1 MNFFSTVFSFLGSFF
16 SKVKQQIAEKKS
28 TQILLKKTKKS
39 QKRIKKWM
47 KANSLTMERFQLTAL
62 YGQAFMSAIF
72 LTKASTGMTP
82 WLITTFFPG
91 ILPLFEIPLVQFM
104 LTPEKTYVL
113 FFVLLNY
120 MLNPKIT
127 PFSFFVRYNF
137 FLVFSLEMIYTT
149 TMMWSDLLLVD
160 RTISKLGEF
169 YTPTILIGFY
179 NCFFSCLVFTYIY
192 SYSQGI
198 LRKIPVFPGILNGIP
213 LSAAFWIRSRQVK
226 GE

>member
-1 MNFFSTVFSFLGSFF
+1 MNLFTTLFANLANTF
-16 SKVKQQIAEKKS
+16 SKLKEKVSQKKS
-28 TQILLKKTKKS
+28 TKIILKRLKKS
-39 QKRIKKWM
+39 QKVIKKWM
-47 KANSLTMERFQLTAL
+47 RSNSVIMERFQLTML
-62 YGQAFMSAIF
+62 YGQAFLSAIF

-82 WLITTFFPG
+82 WIITTFFPG
-91 ILPLFEIPLVQFM
+91 VLPIFEIPIMQFM

-160 RTISKLGEF
+160 RTISKMGEF
-169 YTPTILIGFY
+169 YTPTILLGFY
-179 NCFFSCLVFTYIY
+179 NCLFTFLIVTYAY
-192 SYSQGI
+192 SYIQGI
-198 LRKIPVFPGILNGIP
+198 LRKIPVFPGVLNGIP
-213 LSAAFWIRSRQVK
+213 LSAAFWIRSRK
-226 GE
+226 TK